1 MTDQDDDVRPF
12 ATGMT
17 YEGRS
22 VPPKGWTLETTPG
35 IAGRGTDLPFVQVKG
50 GAPLPSVFVMQLTVP
65 PPSSAVIRLVYK
77 TRVDGVWVTTIFAN
91 GMDAVQSVDT
101 LRRIAPMEIWNRL
114 AVRDIGF
121 RLAMMQLNAD
131 SDGVARLKAMGL
143 SEENADLVLRAFSTE
158 EGRWPSL
165 TSGVSPEVP
174 SASPE
179 WAAAMGNWRERLES
193 GELNAT
199 VGATPTRPK
208 VRRNRVTDE
217 HLSEVAAVYRSA
229 EASGKP
235 PAKAVEDAFF
245 TTYSTATRWIG
256 LARKAGFLGPAQKGK
271 SGEVTQDD
279 SGEQ

>member
-1 MTDQDDDVRPF
+1 MTDQEDYGRPF

-17 YEGRS
+17 HEGRS
-22 VPPKGWTLETTPG
+22 VPPNGWGLETSPG
-35 IAGRGTDLPFVQVKG
+35 IANQGTDLPFVQVQG
-50 GAPLPSVFVMQLTVP
+50 GALLPSFFVMQLTVP
-65 PPSSAVIRLVYK
+65 PPSKAVIRLIYR
-77 TRVDGVWVTTIFAN
+77 TRPDGVSVTTIFAD

-131 SDGVARLKAMGL
+131 PDGAARLRAMGL
-143 SEENADLVLRAFSTE
+143 SEEKARLLLRAFKTE
-158 EGRWPSL
+158 EGRWPAFA
-165 TSGVSPEVP
+165 SGSPEVP
-174 SASPE
+174 SATPE
-179 WAAAMGNWRERLES
+179 WSAAMGNWRERLET
-193 GELNAT
+193 GQLNTT

-217 HLSEVAAVYRSA
+217 HLAAVADIYRAA
-229 EASGKP
+229 EASGNP

-256 LARKAGFLGPAQKGK
+256 QARKAGFLGPALKGK
-271 SGEVTQDD
+271 SGEVAQDD
-279 SGEQ
+279 SGE